1 MLRGFLFFHFSL
13 CIKTPIYD
21 TPPWPSLNFICKSPG
36 GGLVWL
42 DFCGSHPELPKIFPD
57 SSSSTF
63 FFSSSWSSPLGD
75 RHHWETSP
83 RKISCQI
90 FKGSIGNN
98 QKLVVKIKAISKLL
112 SASFPQKTKKKH
124 FLVVKMNVSSSL
136 REISNLHKI
145 GSNTSL
151 SEPQVPPPVAV
162 PMAWKK
168 WLLQKN
174 LPKNGKGWKLKPWK
188 R

>member
-36 GGLVWL
+36 GGW
-42 DFCGSHPELPKIFPD
+42 CGWIFVEATPNCRRFFRTPLHPPSFSHLP
-57 SSSSTF
+57 
-63 FFSSSWSSPLGD
+63 GQV
-75 RHHWETSP
+75 HWEIAIIEKLLQEKSH
-83 RKISCQI
+83 CQI

-98 QKLVVKIKAISKLL
+98 QKLAQDQSNIQATFSK
-112 SASFPQKTKKKH
+112 FPSKNTKKKH
-124 FLVVKMNVSSSL
+124 FLVVKMNMSSL
-136 REISNLHKI
+136 QKFFQPPKDRIKHI
-145 GSNTSL
+145 L
-151 SEPQVPPPVAV
+151 STEPQVPPPVAV

-188 R
+188 T